1 MIYSFIWH
9 IYYAPTVYQALFQA
23 LRCDSQLHQD
33 SPCFPRIYVLIE
45 KIDCKDSK
53 QNVW

>member
-9 IYYAPTVYQALFQA
+9 IYYTPTVYQALFQA

-33 SPCFPRIYVLIE
+33 SPCFPRIYVLTE